1 MVQDNNPVS
10 PRGSAV
16 PQGRRAVSGGSTP
29 PSHVAAPT
37 RRSSSGQSPHASRL
51 PSVGSHEGQ
60 GSLRPIGTPDR
71 AQRRGRGRGSRSR
84 LASSLPVVGSL
95 DEQGAPRPIGVD
107 PAQTGAFA
115 RIDASQGA
123 TVETRDNIGRISP
136 DSTASWSRTGLGAE
150 MRLRG
155 ARRPQVA
162 SRSHAKEPDPHTL
175 VDQLKER
182 WFIVVAALIVLG
194 ISFVLLRGCIE
205 SANKVSEQV
214 GQPPQQTQTS
224 AEGSVTY
231 QGTVFSISKQDDG
244 TYALEIGRAHV

>member
-1 MVQDNNPVS
+1 MGLFSDHC
-10 PRGSAV
+10 
-16 PQGRRAVSGGSTP
+16 T
-29 PSHVAAPT
+29 
-37 RRSSSGQSPHASRL
+37 SRL
-51 PSVGSHEGQ
+51 TP
-60 GSLRPIGTPDR
+60 LRAGR
-71 AQRRGRGRGSRSR
+71 ARG
-84 LASSLPVVGSL
+84 L
-95 DEQGAPRPIGVD
+95 APRCACG
-107 PAQTGAFA
+107 
-115 RIDASQGA
+115 
-123 TVETRDNIGRISP
+123 
-136 DSTASWSRTGLGAE
+136 
-150 MRLRG
+150 G
-155 ARRPQVA
+155 ARRPRVA

-244 TYALEIGRAHV
+244 TYALVGRREKNLIISVEVIGILSPQYYYT